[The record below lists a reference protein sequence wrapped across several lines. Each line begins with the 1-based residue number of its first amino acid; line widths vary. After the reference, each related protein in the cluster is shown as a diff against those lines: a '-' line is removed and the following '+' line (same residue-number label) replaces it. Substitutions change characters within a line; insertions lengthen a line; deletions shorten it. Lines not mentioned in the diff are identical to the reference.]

1 MDEWSGKEIWMS
13 TVPKFAGHFKD
24 RLYGGVTI
32 ALQCLRNWFRWGV
45 KFLYKNSLYLLE
57 TCHEKWKLQLVNGKG
72 LQELRLFSRHWGMPA
87 NRDTSWLKWSINE
100 SRQTNEMSVGG
111 GSISLQMSFILS
123 QKCFWY
129 FVVI

>member
-32 ALQCLRNWFRWGV
+32 ALLCLRNWFRWGV

-87 NRDTSWLKWSINE
+87 NRDTSWLKWSING
-100 SRQTNEMSVGG
+100 SRQWRRQHFTSDVIYIEPEMFLIFCGYLDS
-111 GSISLQMSFILS
+111 
-123 QKCFWY
+123 C
-129 FVVI
+129 